1 MRRSA
6 PVPAGS
12 GEPGRGRTGPGK
24 AGRAAPAAHTPGAP
38 GRAALAV
45 AGLAL
50 LHVGPAATWL
60 PAVRRL
66 LPGLAGAGAAD
77 HVALTFDDGPDP
89 RSTPRFL
96 DELAR
101 LGCRATFFVLGEM
114 LERHPALGRR
124 VVADGHEIAVH
135 GWHHG
140 NALAAAP
147 GRTAAEIGAAA
158 RLVADVTGVR
168 PAWYRPP
175 YGVLSAEALVAA
187 RVLGLR
193 PVLWTAWGRDWT
205 RSATPSSVLAAL
217 APGLRGG
224 ATLLLHDS
232 DHTSAPG
239 SWRSGLGALP
249 ELVARCRSAG
259 LRVGP
264 LRDHGV
270 SGVSGSSG
278 AVRRHPVLH
287 DAPETAAPGN
297 TGDAENTPGPWNGF
311 HDNPL
316 PTTRKEKPG
325 AFQ

>member
-1 MRRSA
+1 MS
-6 PVPAGS
+6 
-12 GEPGRGRTGPGK
+12 E
-24 AGRAAPAAHTPGAP
+24 AP

-66 LPGLAGAGAAD
+66 LPGLAGVGTPG

-89 RSTPRFL
+89 HSTPRFL

-114 LERHPALGRR
+114 LERHPGLGRR
-124 VVADGHEIAVH
+124 VAADGHEIAVH

-140 NALAAAP
+140 NALVTPP
-147 GRTAAEIGAAA
+147 GRTAAGIGRTA

-168 PAWYRPP
+168 PSWYRPP
-175 YGVLSAEALVAA
+175 YGALSAEALVAA
-187 RVLGLR
+187 RASGLR

-232 DHTSAPG
+232 DRTSAPG

-249 ELVARCRSAG
+249 ELVGRCRSAG

-270 SGVSGSSG
+270 SGSGG
-278 AVRRHPVLH
+278 AGRRRPVLH
-287 DAPETAAPGN
+287 DPSETTVPGDAVHAGD
-297 TGDAENTPGPWNGF
+297 TDGADAENTPDF
-311 HDNPL
+311 L
-316 PTTRKEKPG
+316 ERLS
-325 AFQ
+325 